1 MGAEQQGADATKGR
15 WLTMPRTLSFVMNG
29 DAVLL
34 LKRAAHKRVFPNQ
47 YNGLGGQVER
57 DEDLYSSALRE
68 IEEESGLRAHSLK
81 LRSIH
86 NIDAGRSTGILLF
99 VFTAVSET
107 RALRRDCPEGRLEW
121 IPKDRVFELD
131 LVEDLPD
138 LLARIFAMDDEQPP
152 GYAHVSYNESDR
164 ITLRFRADDDG

>member
-47 YNGLGGQVER
+47 YNGLGGHVER
-57 DEDLYSSALRE
+57 DEDIYRSALRE
-68 IEEESGLRAHSLK
+68 IEEESGLAVHSLK

-86 NIDAGRSTGILLF
+86 NIDAGGATGILLF
-99 VFTAVSET
+99 VFTAISDT
-107 RALRRDCPEGRLEW
+107 KTIRGDCPEGKLEW
-121 IPKDRVFELD
+121 IPKGRVLDWD
-131 LVEDLPD
+131 LVEDLPE
-138 LLARIFAMDDEQPP
+138 LLVRIFAMDDDEPP
-152 GYAHVSYNESDR
+152 AFAHVSYDERDR
-164 ITLRFRADDDG
+164 IVLRFRDDEDS

>member
-15 WLTMPRTLSFVMNG
+15 WLAMPRTLSFVMNG

-47 YNGLGGQVER
+47 YNGLGGHVER
-57 DEDLYSSALRE
+57 DEDVYSSALRE
-68 IEEESGLRAHSLK
+68 IEEESGLQAHSLK

-86 NIDAGRSTGILLF
+86 NIDAGGATGILLF
-99 VFTAVSET
+99 VFTAICDT
-107 RALRRDCPEGRLEW
+107 RAVRSDCPEGKLEW

-138 LLARIFAMDDEQPP
+138 LLARIFAMEDDQPP
-152 GYAHVSYNESDR
+152 FYAHVSYDESDR
-164 ITLRFRADDDG
+164 AVLRFRDDENG

>member
-107 RALRRDCPEGRLEW
+107 RTLRRDCPEGRLEW

-152 GYAHVSYNESDR
+152 AYAHVHYDESDR
-164 ITLRFRADDDG
+164 ITLRFRVDDDG

>member
-1 MGAEQQGADATKGR
+1 MGAQGQGADATKGR

-47 YNGLGGQVER
+47 YNGLGGHVER
-57 DEDLYSSALRE
+57 DEDIYSSALRE
-68 IEEESGLRAHSLK
+68 IEEESGLAVHSLK

-86 NIDAGRSTGILLF
+86 NIDAGGATGILLF
-99 VFTAVSET
+99 VFSAISDT
-107 RALRRDCPEGRLEW
+107 RALRGDCPEGKLEW

-131 LVEDLPD
+131 LVEDLPNV
-138 LLARIFAMDDEQPP
+138 LARIFAMEDDELPVS
-152 GYAHVSYNESDR
+152 AHISYDERDR
-164 ITLRFRADDDG
+164 IVLRFRGDDDG